1 MSSLNS
7 SQTAQSTL
15 KTTSD
20 LNTETVVK
28 QDLESNSG
36 IHRIFPLIGDAFKAR
51 NMAVDISNRLE
62 QLVYL
67 YADWRLR
74 KTTKRY
80 TQDIQPC
87 GNYYIDV
94 SCVNQHDIVYSC
106 GVGKNIEFDEALHEA
121 FGCDIH
127 MFDPTPVAIKYMTK
141 FMDRPYLKFYP
152 WGIWT
157 EDKTMPFYF
166 KKEEKSEQQNLSVTN
181 LFQTSKYLVF
191 DCYSLSS
198 IMKRLSHNRI
208 DILKMDIEGTAMPV
222 LEKLMESDI
231 CPRQMMFELEK
242 GRTPL
247 LEFHKRLHRLL
258 QQIKSKGY
266 SLYFQPRQ
274 KKTKYNFQFLAVL

>member
-7 SQTAQSTL
+7 PETTQSTL

-20 LNTETVVK
+20 LETQTVVNK
-28 QDLESNSG
+28 DLESYPG
-36 IHRIFPLIGDAFKAR
+36 INRVFPLIGDTSYAR
-51 NMAVDISNRLE
+51 KMAVDISDSFE

-74 KTTKRY
+74 KTTKQH
-80 TQDIQPC
+80 TPDIQPC

-94 SCVNQHDIVYSC
+94 SYVNQHDIVYSC
-106 GVGKNIEFDEALHEA
+106 GVGKNIEFDEALHKA

-127 MFDPTPVAIKYMTK
+127 MFDPTPVAIKYMAK
-141 FMDRPYLKFYP
+141 QMNRPYLKFYP
-152 WGIWT
+152 WGVWI

-181 LFQTSKYLVF
+181 LFQTTKYLVL
-191 DCYSLSS
+191 DCYSLPS

-247 LEFHKRLHRLL
+247 LTFHKRMHRLL
-258 QQIKSKGY
+258 RQIKSKGY
-266 SLYFQPRQ
+266 ALYFQPRV
-274 KKTKYNFQFLAVL
+274 KKSKYNFQFLAVL